1 MARSVSATLEAAL
14 YQQETNEIFHT
25 LLEIAH
31 AGMSETLRYVD
42 NTADV
47 TSNGD
52 VYTAFPFV
60 IYSPPADT
68 DDYLPSVRLTIDNID
83 RVIIAELRS
92 IDSAPTVDV
101 SIVLASDPD
110 TIECGPLQF
119 TLKSIS
125 YDAQTI
131 TAELSYENIL
141 NEPFPAGT
149 FTPTDFAGLF

>member
-1 MARSVSATLEAAL
+1 MARSVSATLEAAI

-31 AGMSETLRYVD
+31 ADMSETLRYVD

-60 IYSPPADT
+60 VDSPPGDT

-149 FTPTDFAGLF
+149 FTPTDFPGLF